1 MKTLVTMA
9 VLGAGLATAGLVLT
23 GNEAGVACPI
33 QKAAAGECCPSSG
46 GCEQASGACP
56 VDLTQ
61 KKATAAYAVSGMS
74 CEACAT
80 KLTEVLG
87 KIEGVGEAT
96 ACAKTGL
103 TKVSYDPARV
113 KKAQL
118 LAAIQTTG
126 FKLDGEVVE
135 LKVSGMDCSACSGSV
150 TKALTAV
157 PGVKAQKVCTESKLA
172 TVTFDP
178 VKTDREII
186 VAAIDKTGFKVVP

>member
-1 MKTLVTMA
+1 
-9 VLGAGLATAGLVLT
+9 
-23 GNEAGVACPI
+23 
-33 QKAAAGECCPSSG
+33 
-46 GCEQASGACP
+46 

-74 CEACAT
+74 CEACET

-87 KIEGVGEAT
+87 KIEGVGEAS

-135 LKVSGMDCSACSGSV
+135 LKVAGMDCSACSGSV

-178 VKTDREII
+178 VKTDREVI